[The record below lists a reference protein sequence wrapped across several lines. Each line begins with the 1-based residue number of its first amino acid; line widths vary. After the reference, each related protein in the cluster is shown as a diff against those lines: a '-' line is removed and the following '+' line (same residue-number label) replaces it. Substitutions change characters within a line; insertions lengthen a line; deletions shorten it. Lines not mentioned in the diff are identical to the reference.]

1 MDVFISEEYIN
12 RRRLEKKAATVAG
25 KSMRFGSAS
34 SKTPEKRNS
43 YPRISESPPDNE
55 FRVTGGVKFDFDKKK
70 MSYDRVPPESYP
82 PPGYQS
88 HYPPPGYPSAPPPP
102 GYPSP
107 PSHHEG
113 YPPPQPYGGYP
124 PPSSRPYEGGYQ
136 GYFAGGGY
144 PHQHHGPPPPPPPQ
158 NYDHCHHD
166 HHHYQDS
173 DSGCFSFIRGCLAA
187 LCCCCLLEEC
197 CF

>member
-1 MDVFISEEYIN
+1 
-12 RRRLEKKAATVAG
+12 
-25 KSMRFGSAS
+25 
-34 SKTPEKRNS
+34 
-43 YPRISESPPDNE
+43 
-55 FRVTGGVKFDFDKKK
+55 
-70 MSYDRVPPESYP
+70 MSYDKVPPESYP

-113 YPPPQPYGGYP
+113 YPPPQPHGGYQPYP

-158 NYDHCHHD
+158 NYNHCHHD
-166 HHHYQDS
+166 HYHNQS
-173 DSGCFSFIRGCLAA
+173 RSWIEAREAGAAA
-187 LCCCCLLEEC
+187 LREVINIFGPQIPM
-197 CF
+197 CFGSLVVLCHTPHILGHEFESPEA